1 MRDHERHTELGEW
14 LLQLADDLNY
24 LQELISAVGRES
36 SLNPT
41 LNAVVEAFNRRRF
54 YNRFK
59 TSGKNVELDIL
70 LNQSTQS
77 SKDDELCIQRASK
90 NSPRLRFAFQRGRC
104 YKTNCTY
111 QHRCSLCWTTTHS
124 ASCCPQMRSLDNTVK
139 GETSN
144 QQTRRTN
151 YQRGDV
157 RPQHPR
163 YRRDRAFNRRVPWRY
178 YIKSIRK
185 FFD

>member
-1 MRDHERHTELGEW
+1 M
-14 LLQLADDLNY
+14 
-24 LQELISAVGRES
+24 GREA

-70 LNQSTQS
+70 LNQSSQN
-77 SKDDELCIQRASK
+77 SKDDDELCIQRASR
-90 NSPRLRFAFQRGRC
+90 NSTRLCFAFQRGSC

-111 QHRCSLCWTTTHS
+111 QHRCSLCWATTHS
-124 ASCCPQMRSLDNTVK
+124 ASGCPRMRQLGNTRE

-144 QQTRRTN
+144 QQSRRTN
-151 YQRGDV
+151 YQRGGE
-157 RPQHPR
+157 RPPHPR
-163 YRRDRAFNRRVPWRY
+163 YRRDRAYNNRVP
-178 YIKSIRK
+178 
-185 FFD
+185 